1 LQAVLAG
8 RSHQLVAYDLR
19 LIEIRLGLL
28 HAGHLNIMAVA
39 ASGCVAS
46 NHLYQHFF
54 GILQSFEKAWVLN
67 LKV

>member
-8 RSHQLVAYDLR
+8 RSHQLVAHDLR

-28 HAGHLNIMAVA
+28 HAGYLNIMAVA

-46 NHLYQHFF
+46 NHLHQHFF
-54 GILQSFEKAWVLN
+54 GILQSFEKAWVFDF
-67 LKV
+67 KV

>member
-1 LQAVLAG
+1 
-8 RSHQLVAYDLR
+8 VAHDLR

-28 HAGHLNIMAVA
+28 HAGYLNIMAVA

-54 GILQSFEKAWVLN
+54 GILQSFEKAWVFDF
-67 LKV
+67 KV